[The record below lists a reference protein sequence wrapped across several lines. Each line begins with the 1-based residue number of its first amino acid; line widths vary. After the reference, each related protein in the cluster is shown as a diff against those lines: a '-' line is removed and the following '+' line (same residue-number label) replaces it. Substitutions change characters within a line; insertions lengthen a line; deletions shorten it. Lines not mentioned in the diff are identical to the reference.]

1 VCHSTNRYCFLLS
14 YTITCV
20 GGMGNIKD
28 TKQNKIDASS
38 ISELVDIAFVI
49 HHEFDGEIPFLLQDF
64 EYELRVLLDTL
75 NFTRH

>member
-1 VCHSTNRYCFLLS
+1 
-14 YTITCV
+14 
-20 GGMGNIKD
+20 MGNIKD
-28 TKQNKIDASS
+28 TKQNKLDASS

-75 NFTRH
+75 NFTIH

>member
-1 VCHSTNRYCFLLS
+1 VCDSITCHCFLLS

-28 TKQNKIDASS
+28 TKQSKIDAKG